1 MANLDFIALAQE
13 DIEAL
18 LRLMMAVA
26 CGMLIGINRD
36 LRGKPTGM
44 RTLGLVCMGAAL
56 ISLTAIRVEGM
67 SENPDAMS
75 RVVQGIVQGVMTGI
89 GFLGAGVVLRN
100 HRDLEIHG
108 LTTAATVWVTAAL
121 GVACALASWPLIIL
135 ALVVTLVLLAL
146 ALPLERVLEA
156 RADIQPKKREPPPS
170 RETSDPQ

>member
-1 MANLDFIALAQE
+1 MPDIGYFLPPE
-13 DIEAL
+13 DVEAL
-18 LRLMMAVA
+18 LRLLMAVA

-56 ISLTAIRVEGM
+56 ISLTAVRVEGM
-67 SENPDAMS
+67 AEDPDAMS
-75 RVVQGIVQGVMTGI
+75 RVVQGIIQGVMTGI

-121 GVACALASWPLIIL
+121 GVACALASWHLIVL

-146 ALPLERVLEA
+146 VLPLERVLES
-156 RADIQPKKREPPPS
+156 RADGPRPSVEPPN
-170 RETSDPQ
+170 RETSDEP

>member
-1 MANLDFIALAQE
+1 MTDISFFLPPE
-13 DIEAL
+13 DVEAL
-18 LRLMMAVA
+18 LRLLMAVA

-56 ISLTAIRVEGM
+56 ISLTAVRVEGM
-67 SENPDAMS
+67 AEDPDAMS
-75 RVVQGIVQGVMTGI
+75 RVVQGIIQGVMTGI

-121 GVACALASWPLIIL
+121 GVACALASWHLIVL

-146 ALPLERVLEA
+146 VLPLERVLES
-156 RADIQPKKREPPPS
+156 RADTTPKSAEPPLN
-170 RETSDPQ
+170 RETSDEP